1 MNLKFYLSQ
10 LTPIYYGDLTV
21 DATEGGVGFDPAKL
35 THDGMPAKLVRFTT
49 EGGDFR
55 SKEVAEAPT
64 ASSGDLGEDGDE
76 NFVAGEQ
83 AINNFRAI
91 RIGATN
97 ATLRYH
103 VYF

>member
-1 MNLKFYLSQ
+1 MDLKFYLTQ
-10 LTPIYYGDLTV
+10 LSPIYYGDLTV
-21 DATEGGVGFDPAKL
+21 DGTVGGVGFDPAKL
-35 THDGMPAKLVRFTT
+35 VYKGMAAKLVRVTA

-55 SKEVAEAPT
+55 TKEVPAAPT
-64 ASSGDLGEDGDE
+64 ANSGDLLGDGDE
-76 NFVAGEQ
+76 FFVPGVD

-91 RIGATN
+91 RVGAFN